1 MEDETPA
8 AMVDKRSAVS
18 CKRCFIVGWLYFLL
32 KHSVNRYLGGMK
44 MLVDT
49 KFKNWVENL
58 SQNYK
63 KAQIKAAIHVNSEL
77 IKFYYEL
84 GEEISKTSFKASYG
98 NKFFDLLSIELKKE
112 IPNAKGL
119 NHQNLRYAEKF
130 YNMYKKFFPQVVG
143 ELMIVPWGHHRIIID
158 KCKRIEKCLFY
169 IKTTIENNLSRNDL
183 ESRILANVYERS
195 QNTLDNFTNTLPTI
209 EASVAN
215 QIMKDPYEFDFLQIR
230 EDYDEKELKDEL
242 TKHIELFLLE
252 LGNGF
257 AYVGKEV
264 RLILGC
270 TEMYCDLLFYN
281 IKSHCYVVIEIKT
294 GPFKPEHMGQLIGY
308 TATVDA
314 TLKGEADNKT
324 VGILVCRNKDNTLAK
339 HIINGINFPVGISE
353 YQLSNLIPEKIK
365 SSLPSIDELEND
377 ENK

>member
-1 MEDETPA
+1 
-8 AMVDKRSAVS
+8 
-18 CKRCFIVGWLYFLL
+18 
-32 KHSVNRYLGGMK
+32 

-49 KFKNWVENL
+49 KFKSWVESL

-98 NKFFDLLSIELKKE
+98 NRFYDLLSTGLKKA

-130 YNMYKKFFPQVVG
+130 YTMYKKIFPQVVG
-143 ELMIVPWGHHRIIID
+143 ELMMVPWGHHRIIID
-158 KCKRIEKCLFY
+158 KCKTIEKCIFY
-169 IKTTIENNLSRNDL
+169 IRTTIENNLSRDDL
-183 ESRILANVYERS
+183 ERRILANIYERS
-195 QNTLDNFTNTLPTI
+195 QNTLDNFTKTLPTI
-209 EASVAN
+209 KTEIAN
-215 QIMKDPYEFDFLQIR
+215 QIMKDPYEFDFLDIR

-242 TKHIELFLLE
+242 TKHIESFLLE

-264 RLILGC
+264 RLLLGY

-281 IKSHCYVVIEIKT
+281 IKAHCYVVIEIKT

-308 TATVDA
+308 VTTIDA
-314 TLKGEADNKT
+314 TLRGEGDNKT
-324 VGILVCRNKDNTLAK
+324 VGILVCKNKDNTLAK
-339 HIINGINFPVGISE
+339 HIINGIDLPVGISE
-353 YQLSNLIPEKIK
+353 YQLSNLIPEKCK
-365 SSLPSIDELEND
+365 SSLPTIDELEGK
-377 ENK
+377 ENC